1 MASSLISTAIKMK
14 NILCFG
20 DSNTWG
26 YTPITGERY
35 ERSSRWPG
43 ALQNF
48 LGNLFHIKEEG
59 LSGRTIANN
68 IKGRAPRSGKEI
80 LPVLLE
86 THQPLDLVI
95 VSLGTNDLM
104 HDFGHSAKCI
114 AQNMKELCL
123 LINTSDFNAQ
133 HKPKIKIMI
142 ISPPHLAALPEED
155 QQLFQHGFEKSQ
167 QLAIH
172 YQQIAQELNIDFLD
186 AQEIIQTTD
195 LDGIHW
201 TAEQQNRLAEALSFK
216 VKVLLS
222 D

>member
-1 MASSLISTAIKMK
+1 MK

-26 YTPITGERY
+26 YTPVTGERY
-35 ERSSRWPG
+35 ERSNRWPG
-43 ALQNF
+43 ALQNL
-48 LGNLFHIKEEG
+48 LGNLFHINEEG

-95 VSLGTNDLM
+95 VALGTNDLM

-123 LINTSDFNAQ
+123 LIRENDFNAQ
-133 HKPKIKIMI
+133 HKPKTKTKIMI
-142 ISPPHLAALPEED
+142 ISPPHLATLPEED
-155 QQLFQHGFEKSQ
+155 QQVFQHGFEKSQ
-167 QLAIH
+167 QLAGH
-172 YQQIAQELNIDFLD
+172 YQHIAQELDIAFLD
-186 AQEIIQTTD
+186 AQTVIQTTE

-216 VKVLLS
+216 VRVLLN